1 MYIPFALLCLNKVL
15 LEESVVPY
23 PVRRIP
29 YCLEPEGSLLFS
41 QQLALYLYPNADS
54 CSPCL
59 SILLM
64 CDPFNQCGSVCVWM
78 HFVSTDAFIKLQE
91 TRLTG
96 LMYLVVARLVLAW
109 LELQI
114 LEKWGFINLTK

>member
-1 MYIPFALLCLNKVL
+1 
-15 LEESVVPY
+15 
-23 PVRRIP
+23 
-29 YCLEPEGSLLFS
+29 
-41 QQLALYLYPNADS
+41 
-54 CSPCL
+54 
-59 SILLM
+59 
-64 CDPFNQCGSVCVWM
+64 M